1 MGAAEWTGY
10 STSGPDSSSYA
21 PYSPQL
27 SSAAGYSYD
36 QTIITPETVPI
47 PNYHLPP
54 VLPQDGIAQ
63 SYCPTEY
70 PSASSSLAQS
80 GMIGCASNSYPG
92 KSSEMEQYYGSWN
105 GYNNYQSY
113 PCPPP
118 VPALPPSQPYNPTPT
133 MVLYPQL
140 YSTVNQNQIHL
151 HLHGTGPEKLE
162 QYLDNFT
169 IGSIS
174 TDGMSNLN
182 RNLSGLEVGTPEAL
196 AQEPPAIIIKHQQE
210 EPEIQDNQEV
220 IGDSDN
226 IKWRPYYPN

>member
-10 STSGPDSSSYA
+10 SSVPDTSSYA

-27 SSAAGYSYD
+27 PTASGYSYEQSPLVSGD
-36 QTIITPETVPI
+36 THG
-47 PNYHLPP
+47 NYHLPP

-70 PSASSSLAQS
+70 PSATNSLAQS
-80 GMIGCASNSYPG
+80 GMIGCPSSSYPG
-92 KSSEMEQYYGSWN
+92 KSTEMEQYYGNWSN
-105 GYNNYQSY
+105 GYNNYQPY
-113 PCPPP
+113 ACPPP
-118 VPALPPSQPYNPTPT
+118 VPVLPTAQPYNPNPT

-182 RNLSGLEVGTPEAL
+182 RNPPSIDVGMSANDSL
-196 AQEPPAIIIKHQQE
+196 AQEPPAVIIKHQQE
-210 EPEIQDNQEV
+210 EPEEIQNNQEV
-220 IGDSDN
+220 IGDSN
-226 IKWRPYYPN
+226 KPNWWRPY